1 MAARVDRLELPFN
14 RRGLD
19 PYGISKKDLVRWFSV
34 LSWLYKNY
42 FTVTVEGIGHVP
54 PRGRCMLVGNHS
66 GGVALDG
73 AMVLASMLL
82 EMEPPRLAQA
92 MVEKFLNSI
101 PFSAMWTSRTGQ
113 LTGLPE
119 HAERILRDE
128 RLLLVFPEG
137 ARGTAKLYWERNSLV
152 EFGSGFV
159 RLALATDA
167 PIVVAI
173 KLHDAGHQ
181 VIGIDRRPWL
191 NAPKDI
197 EVFQIDIRKRA
208 AEEVFRKH
216 RPEAVIHMA
225 TVTHLT
231 VRNEDRFRINLFG
244 TRAVFDHCAHYGAK
258 RCIFVGRHTYY
269 GAAADSSLYHGE
281 EDPPFAMTTFPE
293 LADLVAADLYA
304 GSALWRYPE
313 LDTCV
318 LRMCYT
324 LGPSVSGTL
333 ATFLKAQRVPMV
345 LGFDPLYQFMHE
357 DDAADSIC
365 VALEKSLRGVYNVA
379 GPQPMP
385 FSTLI
390 RAAGRT
396 PARMRASTGIC
407 ERDSCCG

>member
-1 MAARVDRLELPFN
+1 MKVLIP
-14 RRGLD
+14 
-19 PYGISKKDLVRWFSV
+19 GI
-34 LSWLYKNY
+34 
-42 FTVTVEGIGHVP
+42 TG
-54 PRGRCMLVGNHS
+54 
-66 GGVALDG
+66 
-73 AMVLASMLL
+73 
-82 EMEPPRLAQA
+82 RLARS
-92 MVEKFLNSI
+92 V
-101 PFSAMWTSRTGQ
+101 
-113 LTGLPE
+113 
-119 HAERILRDE
+119 
-128 RLLLVFPEG
+128 
-137 ARGTAKLYWERNSLV
+137 
-152 EFGSGFV
+152 
-159 RLALATDA
+159 AT
-167 PIVVAI
+167 

-181 VIGIDRRPWL
+181 VLGIDRRPWL

-197 EVFQIDIRKRA
+197 EVFQLDIRKRA

-357 DDAADSIC
+357 DDAADAIC
-365 VALEKSLRGVYNVA
+365 VSLEKGLRGVYNVA

-385 FSTLI
+385 LSNLI

-396 PARMRASTGIC
+396 PVPVPEIVLKLVFGRFGLPALPPGAVAHLKYPVVVDDSTFRAATGFNHKLDEDQTIAAF
-407 ERDSCCG
+407 RSVAG

>member
-1 MAARVDRLELPFN
+1 MKVLIPGITGRLAR
-14 RRGLD
+14 
-19 PYGISKKDLVRWFSV
+19 SV
-34 LSWLYKNY
+34 AVK
-42 FTVTVEGIGHVP
+42 
-54 PRGRCMLVGNHS
+54 
-66 GGVALDG
+66 
-73 AMVLASMLL
+73 LL
-82 EMEPPRLAQA
+82 E
-92 MVEKFLNSI
+92 
-101 PFSAMWTSRTGQ
+101 
-113 LTGLPE
+113 
-119 HAERILRDE
+119 
-128 RLLLVFPEG
+128 
-137 ARGTAKLYWERNSLV
+137 
-152 EFGSGFV
+152 
-159 RLALATDA
+159 
-167 PIVVAI
+167 
-173 KLHDAGHQ
+173 AGHE
-181 VIGIDRRPWL
+181 VLGIDRRPWL
-191 NAPKDI
+191 NAPKGI

-231 VRNEDRFRINLFG
+231 VRNEDRYRINLFG

-318 LRMCYT
+318 LRVSYT

-333 ATFLKAQRVPMV
+333 ATFIGGKRTPMV
-345 LGFDPLYQFMHE
+345 LGFDPLFQFMHE

-365 VALEKSLRGVYNVA
+365 LALEKQLRGVYNVA

-385 FSTLI
+385 LSTLI
-390 RAAGRT
+390 RTAGRKPVPVPEILLRAVFGRFGL
-396 PARMRASTGIC
+396 PALPPGAVAHLKYPVVIDDSSFRAKTGFNHKYDEDQTIAAF
-407 ERDSCCG
+407 RSVAG

>member
-1 MAARVDRLELPFN
+1 MKVLIP
-14 RRGLD
+14 
-19 PYGISKKDLVRWFSV
+19 GI
-34 LSWLYKNY
+34 
-42 FTVTVEGIGHVP
+42 TG
-54 PRGRCMLVGNHS
+54 
-66 GGVALDG
+66 
-73 AMVLASMLL
+73 
-82 EMEPPRLAQA
+82 RLARS
-92 MVEKFLNSI
+92 V
-101 PFSAMWTSRTGQ
+101 
-113 LTGLPE
+113 
-119 HAERILRDE
+119 
-128 RLLLVFPEG
+128 
-137 ARGTAKLYWERNSLV
+137 
-152 EFGSGFV
+152 
-159 RLALATDA
+159 AT
-167 PIVVAI
+167 

-181 VIGIDRRPWL
+181 VLGIDRRPWPK
-191 NAPKDI
+191 APKDI

-304 GSALWRYPE
+304 GSALWRIPE

-333 ATFLKAQRVPMV
+333 ATFLKAARVPMV
-345 LGFDPLYQFMHE
+345 LGFDPLYQFLHE
-357 DDAADSIC
+357 EDAADAIC
-365 VALEKSLRGVYNVA
+365 LSLEKQLRGVFNVA

-385 FSTLI
+385 LSNLI
-390 RAAGRT
+390 KAAGRT
-396 PARMRASTGIC
+396 PVPVPELMLRAVFGRFGLPQLPPGAVAHLKYPVVIDDSSFRAKTGFNHRFDEDQTIAAF
-407 ERDSCCG
+407 RSVAG